1 MKEFERLRKQME
13 FIHEVD
19 KIKYI
24 IRKTRL
30 FNSERRENDAEH
42 SWHLAIMATVLQE
55 HANQHVDVLRVIKML
70 LIHDIVEIDAGD
82 VFFFDKTQSHDNRQE
97 EYDAAERI
105 FGLLPE
111 DQAEEFKSLWI
122 EFEEQ
127 KSFDAQFAKVM
138 DRLEPMLQ
146 NASNQGGTWMEHDVH
161 YDTVLESKLVMK
173 ETSTPLW
180 VYTKQ
185 LLEEAVK
192 KGILKRD

>member
-30 FNSERRENDAEH
+30 FNSDRRENDAEH

-55 HANQHVDVLRVIKML
+55 HANQPVNLLRVIKML

-97 EYDAAERI
+97 EYDAANRI

-127 KSFDAQFAKVM
+127 KSFDALFAKVM

-161 YDTVLESKLVMK
+161 YDTVLESKLVIK
-173 ETSTPLW
+173 DASTPLW
-180 VYTKQ
+180 VFAKQ
-185 LLEEAVK
+185 TLEEAIK